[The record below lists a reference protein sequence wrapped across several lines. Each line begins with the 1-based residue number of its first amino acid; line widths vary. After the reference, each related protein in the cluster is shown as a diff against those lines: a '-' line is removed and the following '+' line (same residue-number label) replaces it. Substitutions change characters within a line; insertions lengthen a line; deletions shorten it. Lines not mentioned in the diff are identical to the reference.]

1 MKTIEVNIRAEFIV
15 PDNWEITDHV
25 PDPEFP
31 EDVRRLLKVDG
42 QYYDFFPEC
51 LVKVEGPEMV
61 IWSADEGRTEEI
73 IDCMEA
79 FHVSI
84 RENPNT

>member
-1 MKTIEVNIRAEFIV
+1 MKTLSVNITAEFCV
-15 PDNWEITDHV
+15 PDDWEVVDHI

-42 QYYDFFPEC
+42 QFYDFFPEC
-51 LVKVEGPEMV
+51 LVKVADRDMV
-61 IWSADEGRTEEI
+61 IWSADEGRAEEI

-79 FHVSI
+79 FNVDI
-84 RENPNT
+84 REQTP